1 MRLTRAGVV
10 GVVAVALLLGGCADR
25 SDTAQDAV
33 DEWRQ
38 PTGAPSSLTPSD
50 ASGERTSS
58 DGAWSIVLPEG
69 AVEERADSAKEGS
82 EEVSYHMP
90 DESETGLPG
99 VTVNWSTNLRV
110 GALEDTTTFET
121 VLKVNPNV
129 SDLVR
134 SEIDRPGAEVAVVV
148 TWSEEVELDTGDWI
162 QVDTADLT
170 LEGSD
175 GTLVGARAYA
185 LAGELEGST
194 AWEALRT
201 VRLGQG

>member
-10 GVVAVALLLGGCADR
+10 TVVGVVLLLGGCAHR
-25 SDTAQDAV
+25 SDTSQDVA
-33 DEWRQ
+33 DEWIQ

-50 ASGERTSS
+50 ASGERTSL

-69 AVEERADSAKEGS
+69 AVEQRLDSTKEDV
-82 EEVSYHMP
+82 EEIGFRMP
-90 DESETGLPG
+90 DESEAGFPL
-99 VTVNWSTNLRV
+99 VTASWALDSRV
-110 GALEDTTTFET
+110 GALEDSKALET
-121 VLKVNPNV
+121 VLDVNPNV

-134 SEIDRPGAEVAVVV
+134 SEIDWPGAEVAVVV
-148 TWSEEVELDTGDWI
+148 TWSEDVELDTGAWI
-162 QVDTADLT
+162 QVDSVALT
-170 LEGSD
+170 LEGSH
-175 GTLVGARAYA
+175 GTVGARAYA